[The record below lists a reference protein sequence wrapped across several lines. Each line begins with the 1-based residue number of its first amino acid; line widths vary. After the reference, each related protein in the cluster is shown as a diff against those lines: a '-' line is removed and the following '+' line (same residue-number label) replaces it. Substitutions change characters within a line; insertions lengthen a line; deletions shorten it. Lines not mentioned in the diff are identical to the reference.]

1 NIKDY
6 DFLYPQDAVMLQGR
20 SNSDILLGESLVELR
35 AGKHEKKNKSK
46 KNIKNPAYIKVK
58 VDESKSTASVVADK
72 ILLISHGQF
81 KAIID
86 EQELEKIINDAFSAT
101 YAEPLMDFMR
111 LMQDFVANHI
121 HATNL
126 PPNVGAGSVRD
137 ILNFDVNSIKSNNI
151 KIK

>member
-1 NIKDY
+1 GPILTNDLNIDYQSNTTALSNQKSSTYKEDIKKENIKDY

-101 YAEPLMDFMR
+101 Y
-111 LMQDFVANHI
+111 
-121 HATNL
+121 
-126 PPNVGAGSVRD
+126 
-137 ILNFDVNSIKSNNI
+137 
-151 KIK
+151 